1 MRSWKRQ
8 GLALLM
14 AGMMISLPAFPMT
27 VLAGETIQKDQSAT
41 EEAAKKIREEF
52 SQNGNHVTQY
62 ENEEDK
68 KIKTII
74 WASGVTPPEMTD
86 FIKEKTPST
95 GSPRYVVYKA
105 PYQPGNGW
113 YDVNKTTD
121 RVEDNSLCF
130 AAAASNALHW
140 WLEQNNSYI
149 DRYLEK
155 YPDAPKNAE
164 LQTLRN
170 SFQDQKN
177 SAIYKRFVKKYSQM
191 KDGYWSDILIDQ
203 FINGYEP
210 KPGGGVNVP
219 EYDGET
225 LLEKGP
231 SEFGGFFYP
240 LFGPDIVTKR
250 MDDGRNFKA
259 FSEDLKRF
267 FKQGDIVLLDYSVMG
282 SVQHV
287 VTLWGA
293 EYDLDGTISAV
304 YLSDSD
310 DEKDPYGMIRYMI
323 KNRGGSPV
331 LSTDL
336 VGTDGSGIGYFQV
349 ISKGSDL
356 WEKGLNGKPETQKTV
371 LNLKWENREFI
382 YDGTPKKPTVSA
394 YNISNGD
401 DVTVAVEGEQVDA
414 GKYIAQAVLSGTASE
429 KYELPD
435 NSTIEFTIGKAEADV
450 SLVAEQHF
458 EEDNI

>member
-95 GSPRYVVYKA
+95 GNPRYVVYKA
-105 PYQPGNGW
+105 LYQPGNGW

-231 SEFGGFFYP
+231 SEFGN
-240 LFGPDIVTKR
+240 V
-250 MDDGRNFKA
+250 
-259 FSEDLKRF
+259 
-267 FKQGDIVLLDYSVMG
+267 
-282 SVQHV
+282 
-287 VTLWGA
+287 
-293 EYDLDGTISAV
+293 
-304 YLSDSD
+304 
-310 DEKDPYGMIRYMI
+310 I
-323 KNRGGSPV
+323 KLR
-331 LSTDL
+331 
-336 VGTDGSGIGYFQV
+336 
-349 ISKGSDL
+349 
-356 WEKGLNGKPETQKTV
+356 
-371 LNLKWENREFI
+371 
-382 YDGTPKKPTVSA
+382 
-394 YNISNGD
+394 
-401 DVTVAVEGEQVDA
+401 
-414 GKYIAQAVLSGTASE
+414 
-429 KYELPD
+429 
-435 NSTIEFTIGKAEADV
+435 
-450 SLVAEQHF
+450 
-458 EEDNI
+458 